1 LKKSSS
7 AINEM
12 PGSSRLVFQEIPP
25 EGRAM
30 QATKLSIRI
39 WNNSEGKG
47 TLGCLVSIILLGA
60 AIIIGMRVGPP
71 YFSYKSLEGDV
82 STEVSRAGAHFFSD
96 DVLVQNILDVAKKNE
111 IVLSKDSIKVERFA
125 GQLQVSIHYRVPV
138 DLIFFQHTMNFDIKA
153 SSYIGTL

>member
-1 LKKSSS
+1 
-7 AINEM
+7 
-12 PGSSRLVFQEIPP
+12 
-25 EGRAM
+25 M
-30 QATKLSIRI
+30 QSTKLSIRI
-39 WNNSEGKG
+39 WNDSEGKG

-60 AIIIGMRVGPP
+60 AIIIGVRVGPP

-111 IVLSKDSIKVERFA
+111 IILSRENIKVERFA
-125 GQLQVSIHYRVPV
+125 GQLQVIIHYSVPL
-138 DLIFFQHTMNFDIKA
+138 DLIFFQRTMDFDIKA